1 MRALI
6 LVCLPR
12 LALAA
17 LLLTTA
23 AVTARAAEG
32 DKVAGA
38 AKAKICAACHG
49 IRGISP
55 TDIWPNL
62 AGQKEGYLIKQ
73 IKAFQSGVRVDP
85 TMAPMV
91 NPLTE
96 QDIRDIAAYYA
107 GLE

>member
-6 LVCLPR
+6 AVCLAWFS
-12 LALAA
+12 LTALAG
-17 LLLTTA
+17 
-23 AVTARAAEG
+23 EG
-32 DKVAGA
+32 DPVAGEA
-38 AKAKICAACHG
+38 RAKICAACHG

-73 IKAFQSGVRVDP
+73 IKAFKDGVRVDP

-96 QDIRDIAAYYA
+96 QDIKDIAAYYA
-107 GLE
+107 RLE